1 MILEKGVWE
10 DTFPLGEGYLHLK
23 LQVVL
28 SDEERDRIRMMVLVS
43 LSFLNIANYRP
54 WSLCVQTNFSFMIC

>member
-28 SDEERDRIRMMVLVS
+28 SNEERDRIRMMVLISSCCDGFMLLKSRVS
-43 LSFLNIANYRP
+43 
-54 WSLCVQTNFSFMIC
+54 